1 MIFMRTQLSLA
12 PLAGIETEL
21 LAVLAADA
29 QTAKSP
35 DAKPIPELLT
45 ADLAVLA
52 AAKAVL
58 ASGEFKAGANET
70 LLLHA
75 PASLAAKRLLIVGLG
90 KQANASANA
99 VRNAAGTAVRFTKPR
114 GIRELVFAL
123 PATASPVPEPAPA
136 VPEPA
141 APAPELKPAAPA
153 PASSDSK
160 PTSPAPAV
168 PEDKSAEQKVAEPVA
183 KSIAP
188 APADATPAP
197 EPPVPAPTP
206 ATPKP
211 AVAVQYLPL
220 LPPGPC
226 TRAAVEGALI
236 GDFDPDTYRSDR
248 KDQSVL
254 SFTVAAPPSADK
266 AALEAAFAEGV
277 ILGESQNFTR
287 SLVNEPGNKLT
298 PTILARRSVQMAEVV
313 GLNCRTFSTDMLHDL
328 KMGAFWSVSQGSAE
342 PPALIVL
349 RYEPAGVT
357 QGPILGLVGKG
368 ITFDSGGISIKPAD
382 NMEKMK
388 YDMAGGAAMIGAM
401 RAIAL
406 LKPKVRVIAVV
417 CAAENMPSG
426 TAQKP
431 GDVQT
436 AMPLEAGKPGK
447 TIEVINTDAEGRMVL
462 ADGLTYARQ
471 LGATHLIDA
480 ATLTGACVVA
490 LGYANSGAFS
500 NNDATYEKFN
510 AALAASGEKF
520 WRLPLGEE
528 YAEQIKSDIGDI
540 KNTGGRW
547 GGASTAAEFLKVFVD
562 DTPWIHLDI
571 AGQAWIEDS
580 KPYIAKGPSG
590 VAVRS
595 ILEWVRSY

>member
-1 MIFMRTQLSLA
+1 MRTQLSFA
-12 PLAGIETEL
+12 PLSGIETEL
-21 LAVLAADA
+21 LAVLAADT
-29 QTAKSP
+29 QTSNAP
-35 DAKPIPELLT
+35 DAKPQPALLT
-45 ADLAVLA
+45 ADAAVLA
-52 AAKAVL
+52 AAKSAL

-75 PASLAAKRLLIVGLG
+75 PAGLAAKRLLLVGLG
-90 KQANASANA
+90 KQAKATAHV
-99 VRNAAGTAVRFTKPR
+99 VRNAAGTAIRFIKPR
-114 GIRELVFAL
+114 GIRKLVFVL
-123 PATASPVPEPAPA
+123 
-136 VPEPA
+136 
-141 APAPELKPAAPA
+141 PELLQEVAAR
-153 PASSDSK
+153 
-160 PTSPAPAV
+160 
-168 PEDKSAEQKVAEPVA
+168 SA
-183 KSIAP
+183 
-188 APADATPAP
+188 
-197 EPPVPAPTP
+197 
-206 ATPKP
+206 
-211 AVAVQYLPL
+211 
-220 LPPGPC
+220 
-226 TRAAVEGALI
+226 RAAVEGAFV

-248 KDQSVL
+248 KDQSVE
-254 SFTVAAPPSADK
+254 SFTLALPAGADL
-266 AALEAAFAEGV
+266 AALEAAFTEA
-277 ILGESQNFTR
+277 IIIGESQNFTR

-298 PTILARRSVQMAEVV
+298 PTILGQRAALMAAEV
-313 GLNCRTFSTDMLHDL
+313 GLGCEVHSTEKLREL

-349 RYEPAGVT
+349 RYEPEGVKD
-357 QGPILGLVGKG
+357 GPVLGLVGKG
-368 ITFDSGGISIKPAD
+368 ITFDSGGISIKPSD
-382 NMEKMK
+382 KMEEMK
-388 YDMAGGAAMIGAM
+388 TDMAGGAAMLGAM

-436 AMPLEAGKPGK
+436 AMPFSPDKPGK
-447 TIEVINTDAEGRMVL
+447 TIEIINTDAEGRLVL

-490 LGYANSGAFS
+490 LGHVTAGAFS
-500 NNDATYEKFN
+500 NDDETWAKFDAT
-510 AALAASGEKF
+510 LATSGEKF

-528 YAEQIKSDIGDI
+528 YAEMIKSDIGDI

-547 GGASTAAEFLKVFVD
+547 GGAITAAEFLKVFVE

-571 AGQAWIEDS
+571 AGLAWAEDS

-595 ILEWVRSY
+595 ILEWVRSF

>member
-1 MIFMRTQLSLA
+1 MRTQLTFA
-12 PLAGIETEL
+12 PLAGIETEV
-21 LAVLAADA
+21 LAVMAADT
-29 QTAKSP
+29 QTSKDP
-35 DAKPIPELLT
+35 DAKPKPVLLT
-45 ADLAVLA
+45 ADVSVLA
-52 AAKAVL
+52 AAEAVL

-70 LLLHA
+70 LLWHG
-75 PASLAAKRLLIVGLG
+75 PAGVAAKRLLIVGLG
-90 KQANASANA
+90 KPAKATVNS
-99 VRNAAGTAVRFTKPR
+99 VRNAAGTAVRFVKPR
-114 GIRELVFAL
+114 AIRELVFAL
-123 PATASPVPEPAPA
+123 PDPALSVPELATL
-136 VPEPA
+136 PA
-141 APAPELKPAAPA
+141 ALCA
-153 PASSDSK
+153 
-160 PTSPAPAV
+160 
-168 PEDKSAEQKVAEPVA
+168 
-183 KSIAP
+183 
-188 APADATPAP
+188 
-197 EPPVPAPTP
+197 
-206 ATPKP
+206 
-211 AVAVQYLPL
+211 
-220 LPPGPC
+220 
-226 TRAAVEGALI
+226 RAAVEGAFV

-248 KDQSVL
+248 KDQSVE
-254 SFTVAAPPSADK
+254 SFTLAAPADADK
-266 AALEAAFAEGV
+266 PSLEAAFAEA
-277 ILGESQNFTR
+277 IIIGESQNFTR

-298 PTILARRSVQMAEVV
+298 PTLLGRRAAQMAEEV
-313 GLNCRTFSTDMLHDL
+313 GLKWNNYSTDKLHEL

-349 RYEPAGVT
+349 RYEPEGVSE
-357 QGPILGLVGKG
+357 GPVLGLVGKA
-368 ITFDSGGISIKPAD
+368 ITFDSGGISIKPSD

-388 YDMAGGAAMIGAM
+388 YDMAGGAAMIGVM

-406 LKPKVRVIAVV
+406 LKPKVRVLCVV

-436 AMPLEAGKPGK
+436 AMPFSADKPGK
-447 TIEVINTDAEGRMVL
+447 TIEVINTDAEGRLVL

-490 LGYANSGAFS
+490 LGMVNAGAFS
-500 NNDATYEKFN
+500 NDEELWAKFS
-510 AALAASGEKF
+510 AALSASGENF

-547 GGASTAAEFLKVFVD
+547 GGAITAAEFLKVFVD
-562 DTPWIHLDI
+562 ETPWIHLDI
-571 AGQAWIEDS
+571 AGVAWVEDS

>member
-1 MIFMRTQLSLA
+1 MRTQLSFA
-12 PLAGIETEL
+12 PLSGIESEL

-29 QTAKSP
+29 QTGKSP
-35 DAKPIPELLT
+35 DDKPQPVLLT
-45 ADLAVLA
+45 ADAAVLA
-52 AAKAVL
+52 AAKAIL

-70 LLLHA
+70 ILLHA
-75 PASLAAKRLLIVGLG
+75 PAGLAAKRLLLVGLG
-90 KQANASANA
+90 KQAKATPHA
-99 VRNAAGTAVRFTKPR
+99 VRSAAGTAVRFIKPR
-114 GIRELVFAL
+114 GIRELAFAL
-123 PATASPVPEPAPA
+123 PE
-136 VPEPA
+136 
-141 APAPELKPAAPA
+141 
-153 PASSDSK
+153 SDS
-160 PTSPAPAV
+160 PALPH
-168 PEDKSAEQKVAEPVA
+168 
-183 KSIAP
+183 
-188 APADATPAP
+188 ATT
-197 EPPVPAPTP
+197 V
-206 ATPKP
+206 
-211 AVAVQYLPL
+211 
-220 LPPGPC
+220 
-226 TRAAVEGALI
+226 RASVEGAFT

-248 KDQSVL
+248 KDQSVE
-254 SFTVAAPPSADK
+254 SFTLAAPAAADK
-266 AALEAAFAEGV
+266 AALQAALAEAI

-298 PTILARRSVQMAEVV
+298 PTILGARAAAMAAEV
-313 GLNCRTFSTDMLHDL
+313 GLACEVHSTEKLREL

-349 RYEPAGVT
+349 RYEPQGVT
-357 QGPILGLVGKG
+357 DGPVLGLVGKG
-368 ITFDSGGISIKPAD
+368 ITFDSGGISIKPGE

-388 YDMAGGAAMIGAM
+388 YDMAGGATMIGAM

-406 LKPKVRVIAVV
+406 LKPKVRVLAVV

-436 AMPLEAGKPGK
+436 AMPFSPDKPGK
-447 TIEVINTDAEGRMVL
+447 TIEIINTDAEGRLVL

-490 LGYANSGAFS
+490 LGHVTAGAFS
-500 NNDATYEKFN
+500 NDDETWTKFD
-510 AALAASGEKF
+510 AALSTTGEKF

-528 YAEQIKSDIGDI
+528 YAEMIKSDIGDI

-547 GGASTAAEFLKVFVD
+547 GGAITAAEFLKVFVE

-571 AGQAWIEDS
+571 AGLAWVEDS
-580 KPYIAKGPSG
+580 KPFIAKGPSG